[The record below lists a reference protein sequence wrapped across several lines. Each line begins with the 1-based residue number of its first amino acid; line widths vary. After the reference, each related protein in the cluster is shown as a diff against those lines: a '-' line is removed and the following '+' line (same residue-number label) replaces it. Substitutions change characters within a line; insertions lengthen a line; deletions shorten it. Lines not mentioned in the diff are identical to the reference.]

1 MEDKVKLVEDFEKAV
16 RDHEMMGAQDPR
28 DHRAIETNYELT
40 KERLIRALNK
50 SSIASALYRNS
61 QGKAPV

>member
-1 MEDKVKLVEDFEKAV
+1 MKLVEDFEKAV
-16 RDHEMMGAQDPR
+16 RDHEMMGAKDPR
-28 DHRAIETNYELT
+28 DHQEIEKEYERT
-40 KERLIRALNK
+40 KEKLIRALNK

>member
-16 RDHEMMGAQDPR
+16 RDHENMGAQHPL
-28 DHRAIETNYELT
+28 DHRGIEEEYQRT
-40 KERLIRALNK
+40 KDKLIRALNK